1 MQPAELTDREV
12 LLQLLLTQ
20 DGTVVSVNALA
31 LEGAYEFEKT
41 ECGSLE
47 EKMAVLERATALTN
61 TYSICRGR
69 GGLLQPMMLSEFFYQ
84 GHNLD
89 ESLAFLWVGYGSS
102 DVNPSQ
108 EETYVSENDED
119 DSNFGDALLLGVSS
133 QRVYYWKSF
142 VSKQLALSAI
152 TEEGISIP

>member
-1 MQPAELTDREV
+1 
-12 LLQLLLTQ
+12 
-20 DGTVVSVNALA
+20 
-31 LEGAYEFEKT
+31 
-41 ECGSLE
+41 
-47 EKMAVLERATALTN
+47 
-61 TYSICRGR
+61 
-69 GGLLQPMMLSEFFYQ
+69 MMLSEFFYQ

-133 QRVYYWKSF
+133 QRVYYWKSLF
-142 VSKQLALSAI
+142 QSNWRFQLLRKKAFPFHEQKML
-152 TEEGISIP
+152 TVWQ